1 MFKRYYYYMP
11 KRTTIILEDDIYEM
25 LVRESIRRYGTV
37 RAISRVIN
45 DLLKERLRKEL
56 SELIFSEKL
65 VEVTEEEFEEFR
77 KELSKEFEVR

>member
-1 MFKRYYYYMP
+1 MP

>member
-1 MFKRYYYYMP
+1 MP

-45 DLLKERLRKEL
+45 DVLKERLRKEL

>member
-1 MFKRYYYYMP
+1 MP

-45 DLLKERLRKEL
+45 DLLKERLRKGL

>member
-1 MFKRYYYYMP
+1 MP

-45 DLLKERLRKEL
+45 DLLKERLRKGL

-65 VEVTEEEFEEFR
+65 VEITEEEFEEFR
-77 KELSKEFEVR
+77 RELSKEFEVR